1 MVGMIT
7 NGNMKGKR
15 ITFGIMPNLQGKI
28 EELLEMMV
36 HEISVFDCDTE
47 HIGEDGKTALSPD
60 SFIV

>member
-1 MVGMIT
+1 MALCP
-7 NGNMKGKR
+7 
-15 ITFGIMPNLQGKI
+15 TFKEKI

-60 SFIV
+60 SSFV